1 MIEMMS
7 QKEIEMEM
15 LENEGLFTIFDD
27 DDFNVKTDEYDELER
42 IVHELIANYDEF
54 K

>member
-7 QKEIEMEM
+7 HEEIEMEM

-27 DDFNVKTDEYDELER
+27 ENLIDKTDEDDELEE
-42 IVHELIANYDEF
+42 IIQELISNYDEF